1 MFPLLTQVYMARC
14 KETQD
19 IVALKK
25 IRMDN
30 EKEGFP
36 ITAIREIKILKKLR
50 HKNVV
55 DLKEIVTSKANASN
69 GHKGSIYL
77 VFEYMD
83 HDLTGLAERPG
94 MKFSLPQIKCY
105 MKQLLTGLHYCHI
118 NNILHRDIKGS
129 NLLINN
135 NGVLKLA
142 DFGLAKSITNENAN
156 PLTNRVITLWYR
168 PPELLLGAT
177 QYGPSVDMWSAGCI
191 FAELVHGKPIL
202 PGKGEME
209 QLDLI
214 FRLCGTPTPEN
225 WPDADKLPYAK
236 HFKQKK
242 HYPRRLREVFARFSP
257 SAKDL
262 VERFLTLDP
271 TKRITAVQALD
282 SDWFWEDP
290 IACEP
295 EDLPR
300 YEPSHEFQTK
310 KRRQEAKRA
319 AAEQQ
324 NKRQRTDDGRAP
336 PPPTDMRRGPGPGG
350 PRPPGGGRPPPG
362 GSGRPGV
369 PSAPSGRY
377 GAGSSAAGWS
387 SGPPQQHQ
395 SYANRGGNALGGFGS
410 IGGGLNS
417 LGGKTGSYSNLNI
430 KTGASG
436 GSYSGYRGSKTA
448 GWAAG
453 GSGGGQQKPAG
464 WTGGSSKQDQS
475 KRDEKR

>member
-1 MFPLLTQVYMARC
+1 MARC
-14 KETQD
+14 KETMD

-50 HKNVV
+50 HRNVV
-55 DLKEIVTSKANASN
+55 DLKEIVTSKASASN

-94 MKFSLPQIKCY
+94 MKFSVPQIKCY
-105 MKQLLTGLHYCHI
+105 MKQLLMGLHYCHN

-142 DFGLAKSITNENAN
+142 DFGLAKPITNENAQ

-177 QYGPSVDMWSAGCI
+177 QYGQSVDMWSAGCI
-191 FAELVHGKPIL
+191 FAELIHGKPIL
-202 PGKGEME
+202 PGKSEME
-209 QLDLI
+209 QMDII
-214 FRLCGTPTPEN
+214 FKLCGSPTPEN

-242 HYPRRLREVFARFSP
+242 TYPRRLREIFSQFTP

-262 VERFLTLDP
+262 LEKFLTLDP
-271 TKRITAVQALD
+271 AKRISAKDALMH
-282 SDWFWEDP
+282 DWFWEVP
-290 IACEP
+290 KPCEP

-300 YEPSHEFQTK
+300 YEPSHEYQTK

-319 AAEQQ
+319 EQQ
-324 NKRQRTDDGRAP
+324 NKRQRMDGHRP
-336 PPPTDMRRGPGPGG
+336 PPPMDDQKPASGPDVRPRGHAG
-350 PRPPGGGRPPPG
+350 PPGGM
-362 GSGRPGV
+362 RPGM
-369 PSAPSGRY
+369 PPSGRY
-377 GAGSSAAGWS
+377 GAGGSASGWS
-387 SGPPQQHQ
+387 SGGQQKQ
-395 SYANRGGNALGGFGS
+395 SYAQRSIGRQPTSGYGS
-410 IGGGLNS
+410 IGGGMNR
-417 LGGKTGSYSNLNI
+417 LGGSGGSYSNLNI
-430 KTGASG
+430 TTGTSG
-436 GSYSGYRGSKTA
+436 GSYSGYRGGSKTA
-448 GWAAG
+448 GWA
-453 GSGGGQQKPAG
+453 GGGQKAGSQKAG
-464 WTGGSSKQDQS
+464 WANVSKDAKDGERRNLFVS
-475 KRDEKR
+475 NTRT